1 MTFGK
6 LIKLILSLFFWTF
19 FAISLITTVAFLYGR
34 LKHLIAIP
42 VSMSIVSLI
51 GALVT
56 SQEDLYDT

>member
-19 FAISLITTVAFLYGR
+19 FAISLIVMVACLYSR
-34 LKHLIAIP
+34 FRHLIAIP
-42 VSMSIVSLI
+42 SATSIISLV
-51 GALVT
+51 GALMT

>member
-19 FAISLITTVAFLYGR
+19 FAISLIGVVAFLYSK